1 MNNDDIII
9 KIDEIENKIEAIY
22 KFNKDN
28 NDTIATLFEI
38 EKKRLDNYIEKNNN
52 DINDIK
58 DIDLL
63 LLLLMIIISFR
74 Y

>member
-1 MNNDDIII
+1 MNNDEIII

-28 NDTIATLFEI
+28 NDTIANLFEI

-52 DINDIK
+52 EINDIK
-58 DIDLL
+58 NIDLL

>member
-1 MNNDDIII
+1 MNNDEIII

-28 NDTIATLFEI
+28 NDTIANLFEI
-38 EKKRLDNYIEKNNN
+38 EKKRLDNYIEKNDN
-52 DINDIK
+52 DIYH
-58 DIDLL
+58 IDLL
-63 LLLLMIIISFR
+63 LCFLLILNSFR